1 MVSLCGYVNYTRSMV
16 KRQGQHRVRQ
26 GHIGRLSA
34 ETVDGTGG
42 GGMYGVTECGVGF
55 VGPPLGIEVVSPRRV
70 SIDEIQSVL
79 DHLGIGRLEPAEL
92 EALKAA

>member
-1 MVSLCGYVNYTRSMV
+1 
-16 KRQGQHRVRQ
+16 
-26 GHIGRLSA
+26 
-34 ETVDGTGG
+34 
-42 GGMYGVTECGVGF
+42 MYGVTECGVGF